1 MGAYFRRLNF
11 LLGIFS
17 ASASCS
23 RCPELDPLLKAN
35 ADSALSTSAWL
46 DVWAW
51 RSDTG
56 CQSKDANNDW
66 KIAKTI
72 GVANMLPPMPPIV
85 LSVFR
90 FITLGI
96 LAVG

>member
-11 LLGIFS
+11 FLGIFS

-23 RCPELDPLLKAN
+23 RCPELDPMLKAN
-35 ADSALSTSAWL
+35 ADSALSTSVWL

-56 CQSKDANNDW
+56 CQSKDAW

-85 LSVFR
+85 LSAFR